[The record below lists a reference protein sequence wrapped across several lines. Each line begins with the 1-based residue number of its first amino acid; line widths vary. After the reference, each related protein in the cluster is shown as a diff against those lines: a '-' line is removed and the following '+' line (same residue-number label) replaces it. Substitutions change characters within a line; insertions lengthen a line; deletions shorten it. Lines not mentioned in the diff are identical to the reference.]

1 VQHLLLI
8 VWVPLATAI
17 MSVTFVVA
25 LGAVHTPATVVSDT
39 LRPTVEDSRE

>member
-1 VQHLLLI
+1 VHHLLLI

-25 LGAVHTPATVVSDT
+25 LGVVKAPLPVVSEP
-39 LRPTVEDSRE
+39 LRPTVEDARE